1 VRALLGE
8 LRRSWRLLPMLARQD
23 FSARYRS
30 AGLGVLWS
38 VALPLLQGTV
48 LAVVFTHV
56 VRVNAGGV
64 SYSVLV
70 LTGINAWAYLSSSWT
85 MGSTAIVDGAAIAGR
100 VYFPRALLPAVGPTA
115 NLVGYVVGNV
125 VLIGLMA
132 ISGVPFSTTLL
143 LLPVAMALA
152 AVFVA
157 MLSAATA
164 VLHVYFRDVRYV
176 VSALLLVLF
185 YATPTGIVQL
195 SRFAVFGAADDL
207 GAALSVTLLW
217 VAVLTL
223 AATLVYRRYERVAV
237 DRV

>member
-1 VRALLGE
+1 
-8 LRRSWRLLPMLARQD
+8 
-23 FSARYRS
+23 
-30 AGLGVLWS
+30 
-38 VALPLLQGTV
+38 
-48 LAVVFTHV
+48 
-56 VRVNAGGV
+56 
-64 SYSVLV
+64 
-70 LTGINAWAYLSSSWT
+70 

-132 ISGVPFSTTLL
+132 ISGVPFSTSLL
-143 LLPVAMALA
+143 LLPVAMVLA

-157 MLSAATA
+157 LLSAVTA

-185 YATPTGIVQL
+185 YATPIIYPLSFAHGVMRAVVLLNPATGIVQL

-207 GAALSVTLLW
+207 SGALTVTLLW
-217 VAVLTL
+217 AAVLTV
-223 AATLVYRRYERVAV
+223 ASTLVYRRYERVAV